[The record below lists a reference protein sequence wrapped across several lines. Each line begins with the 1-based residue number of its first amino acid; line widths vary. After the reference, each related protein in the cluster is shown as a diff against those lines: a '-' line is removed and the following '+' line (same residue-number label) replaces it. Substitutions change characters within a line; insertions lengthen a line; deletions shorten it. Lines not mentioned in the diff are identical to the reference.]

1 LQHYHHKGSSPL
13 FFSFFSDTDYTAFDQ
28 AGLPGL
34 DIAFYAPRSHYHT
47 QRDSIAYTTP
57 SSVQYMG
64 EMALATLRGLDN
76 GGLLA
81 DDMYEPVV
89 YYDLLGRFMFVMSFS
104 TYQIFNILALV
115 LVPLVPVVW
124 TLRKEKDQRRE
135 YAAALKELVSETV
148 QGVLLVL
155 TAFVVAM
162 VTIGV
167 AGTVLYFINPM
178 VSDPV
183 HNMYSSSD
191 PLLYLDHLWWNL
203 SS

>member
-1 LQHYHHKGSSPL
+1 
-13 FFSFFSDTDYTAFDQ
+13 
-28 AGLPGL
+28 
-34 DIAFYAPRSHYHT
+34 
-47 QRDSIAYTTP
+47 
-57 SSVQYMG
+57 MG

-76 GGLLA
+76 GGLLD

-135 YAAALKELVSETV
+135 YAAALKELVSDTV

-167 AGTVLYFINPM
+167 ACAVLFFINPM
-178 VSDPV
+178 VSGPV
-183 HNMYSSSD
+183 HNLYPSSSD
-191 PLLYLDHLWWNL
+191 LSFVHRSPMVESIKLASTSLWRH
-203 SS
+203 SPV